1 MKKDEI
7 ITLIPA
13 RKNSK
18 GIKNKNI
25 IKVNGKH
32 LVQYTL
38 DAVKNSKL
46 SMKYC
51 FTMTDDKR
59 VKNIC
64 KKYGANTDY
73 ERPKNLSNDKTLF
86 SENLMHFYKW
96 TKYKSINFKYII
108 ILQPTS
114 PMRTAKDLNSFL
126 NLLEKKMPESLISI
140 SKSLENPQESIFLRN
155 KKINFY
161 LKNSIMKNRQDY
173 PYDSYFINGA
183 IYAVSKR
190 NLEKNIFIN
199 FQKTSYF
206 EMDKVNSF
214 DLNDY
219 DDLKIL
225 KKLIKR

>member
-1 MKKDEI
+1 MKKNEI

-25 IKVNGKH
+25 IKVNGKY
-32 LVQYTL
+32 LVQYTM

-46 SMKYC
+46 DMKYC
-51 FTMTDDKR
+51 FVLTDDKK

-64 KKYGANTDY
+64 KKYGANIDY
-73 ERPKNLSNDKTLF
+73 KRPKSLSTDKTLF
-86 SENLMHFYKW
+86 SENLKHFYKW
-96 TKYKSINFKYII
+96 VKCKSINFKYII

-114 PMRTAKDLNSFL
+114 PMRTSKDLNSFL
-126 NLLEKKMPESLISI
+126 RLLNKKMPESLISI

-161 LKNSIMKNRQDY
+161 LKNSNMKRRQDY
-173 PYDSYFINGA
+173 SHISYFINGA

-190 NLEKNIFIN
+190 NLEKKIFIN
-199 FQKTSYF
+199 YKNASYF

-225 KKLIKR
+225 KKLIKS

>member
-1 MKKDEI
+1 MRKNEI

-25 IKVNGKH
+25 ININGKP
-32 LVQYTL
+32 LVKYTL
-38 DAVKNSKL
+38 DAIKNSKL
-46 SMKYC
+46 NMKDC
-51 FTMTDDKR
+51 FVLTDDKR

-64 KKYGANTDY
+64 KKYGANIDY
-73 ERPKNLSNDKTLF
+73 ERPKNLSTDKTLF
-86 SENLMHFYKW
+86 IENLMHFYKW
-96 TKYKSINFKYII
+96 TKYKLIKFNYIV

-114 PMRTAKDLNSFL
+114 PMRTYKDLNKFVNFL
-126 NLLEKKMPESLISI
+126 NKKKPESLISI
-140 SKSLENPQESIFLRN
+140 SKSIENPHESIFIEN

-161 LKNSIMKNRQDY
+161 LKKSFIKRRQDY
-173 PYDSYFINGA
+173 SNNSYFINGA
-183 IYAVSKR
+183 IYAVSKK
-190 NLEKNIFIN
+190 NLEKKNFIN
-199 FQKTSYF
+199 FRKTSYF

-225 KKLIKR
+225 KKLIKK